1 MIKLYYTPNQAKTSP
16 LSLSLGTFAFLNP
29 HGPKETPAGTELPR
43 LRAALRWFI
52 WVYMCIKHFMCALKT
67 VWFCLQWILGLSL
80 LALVS
85 SMLMEQCANGGGNIG
100 IPSRN
105 NSWYTCTSCKRR
117 ILGEWG
123 DVFVVYPW
131 SCRWNA
137 PWAPSCSCC
146 QWWPWA
152 GCRQVGLPEIEP
164 YWTIL
169 NWLWIDLN
177 RSEHMGEVGGLMSCG
192 ISCIDAGH
200 L

>member
-117 ILGEWG
+117 ILGSGVMCSWSIPDLAGEMHLELPLA
-123 DVFVVYPW
+123 VVVSDDLGPG
-131 SCRWNA
+131 
-137 PWAPSCSCC
+137 
-146 QWWPWA
+146 A
-152 GCRQVGLPEIEP
+152 GKLGFLKSNHTGP
-164 YWTIL
+164 YST
-169 NWLWIDLN
+169 D
-177 RSEHMGEVGGLMSCG
+177 SE
-192 ISCIDAGH
+192 
-200 L
+200 